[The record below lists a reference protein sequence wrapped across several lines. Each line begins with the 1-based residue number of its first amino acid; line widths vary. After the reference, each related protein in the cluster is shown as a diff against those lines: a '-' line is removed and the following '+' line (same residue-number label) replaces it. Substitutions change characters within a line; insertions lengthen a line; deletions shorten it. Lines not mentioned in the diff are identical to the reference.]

1 MSKAICDFC
10 SLPSVVWRYPAR
22 TFAAYVVANIGGE
35 SVGDWAAC
43 EQCHRLIEVDDR
55 AGLTERSLVTLIAK
69 HPEMEPARSELM
81 EHMTSLHVMFFENRT
96 GMALRIV

>member
-10 SLPSVVWRYPAR
+10 SHPSVVWRYPAL

-43 EQCHRLIEVDDR
+43 EQCHRLIEVGDR
-55 AGLTERSLVTLIAK
+55 AGLTERSLVTLIAG
-69 HPEMEPARSELM
+69 HPEMEPARSELV

>member
-1 MSKAICDFC
+1 
-10 SLPSVVWRYPAR
+10 
-22 TFAAYVVANIGGE
+22 
-35 SVGDWAAC
+35 
-43 EQCHRLIEVDDR
+43 LIEVGDR
-55 AGLTERSLVTLIAK
+55 AGLMERSLVTLIAE